1 MKFLDNIKE
10 IVNIFSTKD
19 EIDLDNRSIELFW
32 VNTSHNVTSQGFYIG
47 AELLDN
53 YLTFY
58 YMIPSKNIF
67 YTLKSYQINDKY
79 INNDDLSMIINP
91 SWFTYND
98 MSTDKYY
105 IQIFPTFDRQFEIIT
120 DSFVIIQD
128 GNKSKIIDIS
138 IPVCLINSI
147 EN

>member
-1 MKFLDNIKE
+1 MKFLDKLKE
-10 IVNIFSTKD
+10 IFVSKE

-32 VNTSHNVTSQGFYIG
+32 SNTNHNITSQGFYIG

-53 YLTFY
+53 FLTFY
-58 YMIPSKNIF
+58 YIIPRKNIF
-67 YTLKSYQINDKY
+67 SIIKSYQIDDKY
-79 INNDDLSMIINP
+79 INNDDIVMNIDP

-98 MSTDKYY
+98 LSIDKYY
-105 IQIFPTFDRQFEIIT
+105 IQIFPTFDKTFEIIT
-120 DSFVIIQD
+120 DSFVIVQD